1 MSGVALKINT
11 IPTLHISPIC
21 SLYYSFSSIEKPS
34 LQNLTVQNRSKL
46 RDKNYHNLY
55 SSCTWV
61 FLSHAL
67 LSTYT
72 LLRINMWQKLENNL
86 YGKPVMVTGAVRV
99 RKSTD
104 ISTLFRLLKTD
115 RVVLKSLRR
124 SSFKKGTVLY
134 QSTLFLHCSAV
145 LIYRSCSMKYL
156 AEAKHMHP
164 LNSGWR
170 RKCIFPPSSGMKERA
185 EYHWK

>member
-1 MSGVALKINT
+1 M
-11 IPTLHISPIC
+11 P
-21 SLYYSFSSIEKPS
+21 FSV
-34 LQNLTVQNRSKL
+34 LN
-46 RDKNYHNLY
+46 
-55 SSCTWV
+55 
-61 FLSHAL
+61 
-67 LSTYT
+67 T

-115 RVVLKSLRR
+115 QVVLKSLRR
-124 SSFKKGTVLY
+124 SSFKKGTVLC

-145 LIYRSCSMKYL
+145 LIYSSCSMKYL
-156 AEAKHMHP
+156 AEAKHIHP

-170 RKCIFPPSSGMKERA
+170 RKHISFHAQAWKNGLNIIENNTWEFAFVNHFNSVSLISLNECLLMCFSKHISWVYKASGINVHTHSETRD
-185 EYHWK
+185 